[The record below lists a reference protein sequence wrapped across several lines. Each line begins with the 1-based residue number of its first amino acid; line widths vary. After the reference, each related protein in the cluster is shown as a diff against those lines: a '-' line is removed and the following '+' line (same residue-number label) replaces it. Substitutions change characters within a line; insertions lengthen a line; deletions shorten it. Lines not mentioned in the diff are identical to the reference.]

1 MLEDDLRMTLKPL
14 QWVVDL
20 ETAMF
25 HQPPS
30 RVVAAGRYFWIA
42 LIPKFSKVCETLSVA
57 KHMISIFLTG
67 HTGGESCEC
76 HVNVM

>member
-25 HQPPS
+25 HEPPS
-30 RVVAAGRYFWIA
+30 RVVAAGRHFWEELPSGYDYHSHGKWPIE
-42 LIPKFSKVCETLSVA
+42 IDEFP
-57 KHMISIFLTG
+57 
-67 HTGGESCEC
+67 SCKPPFIMDSPWLC
-76 HVNVM
+76 